1 MLDPAPKSRLPFA
14 QGSSSKHPHELI
26 KLKAIVRK
34 YLIAA
39 N

>member
-14 QGSSSKHPHELI
+14 QGSSKHPHELI